1 MARPSLADSLRAS
14 LNKGVHVDTA
24 EKIARGLP
32 PILDEPETLPPISIA
47 PVSIQE
53 PVVAPVIVQN
63 LITKPSDRL
72 VVTPLDGNT
81 VTPFDRNTVR
91 QSNRI
96 TVEPLHGIT
105 VTPSNADT
113 ETLSNTQTVSPSHRQ
128 TVSYTQ
134 TRPQTVSHFIPRDV
148 LNLAYN
154 QACVLECL
162 IGNATGI
169 TNARAI
175 ADQTQV
181 SIHSVREAVQRL
193 IAKGFMAKPV
203 TVKNAAFQGFSYVL
217 NKTLCD
223 HFINAGGLGQD
234 NYRDHETVPETVWG
248 SHGDTVSQQNSLTR
262 YSSREFLE
270 DSKPTTTPY
279 LQSVSPSNA
288 TTLKPSNPSP
298 SHGDTPRPSN
308 GDTIK
313 PSEGFILTGAVGA
326 YWEEEGLGEG
336 QTQKWCQQ
344 FEVDPSQMKQQLEWA
359 RYDLEVNGRRG
370 EVKKD
375 TISWFF
381 GHLRTTGGCFPRPI
395 NYKSPAEIRAESIE
409 QELIRDREAK
419 ERLAAAEAEREFQ
432 AILTDPG
439 CIKYKELFSRV
450 NGFAQEEGGL
460 ALETAMR
467 VVFLEEKG

>member
-134 TRPQTVSHFIPRDV
+134 TRPQTASHFIPRDV

-193 IAKGFMAKPV
+193 IAKGFMAKP
-203 TVKNAAFQGFSYVL
+203 
-217 NKTLCD
+217 
-223 HFINAGGLGQD
+223 
-234 NYRDHETVPETVWG
+234 
-248 SHGDTVSQQNSLTR
+248 
-262 YSSREFLE
+262 
-270 DSKPTTTPY
+270 
-279 LQSVSPSNA
+279 
-288 TTLKPSNPSP
+288 
-298 SHGDTPRPSN
+298 
-308 GDTIK
+308 
-313 PSEGFILTGAVGA
+313 
-326 YWEEEGLGEG
+326 
-336 QTQKWCQQ
+336 
-344 FEVDPSQMKQQLEWA
+344 
-359 RYDLEVNGRRG
+359 
-370 EVKKD
+370 
-375 TISWFF
+375 
-381 GHLRTTGGCFPRPI
+381 
-395 NYKSPAEIRAESIE
+395 
-409 QELIRDREAK
+409 
-419 ERLAAAEAEREFQ
+419 
-432 AILTDPG
+432 
-439 CIKYKELFSRV
+439 
-450 NGFAQEEGGL
+450 
-460 ALETAMR
+460 
-467 VVFLEEKG
+467 